1 MSLISKE
8 ERERDKAICEA
19 ATRDW
24 RQGHHVG
31 EPKAICAASD
41 LTSSLLGLD
50 RDGMAIFARAED
62 AAAAVH
68 AVNRLPVYV
77 AALDEIEQRI
87 ATLTQIANTGDD
99 GVRCAIRVMVGARAP
114 VQADPKQGKG
124 PGTIDWSEHVAV
136 WCAYAKIHG
145 SQQSAARIAERGGF
159 SYGEIVMLMGAPP
172 RSWSPV
178 RSR

>member
-1 MSLISKE
+1 MSTISKE
-8 ERERDKAICEA
+8 ERERDKAVCEA

-31 EPKAICAASD
+31 EPKSICAASHPN
-41 LTSSLLGLD
+41 LSLLGLD
-50 RDGMAIFARAED
+50 CDGMAIFARAED

-99 GVRCAIRVMVGARAP
+99 GVRCAIRVMAGARAP
-114 VQADPKQGKG
+114 VQADPRWEKG

-136 WCAYAKIHG
+136 WYAYAKVYGHR
-145 SQQSAARIAERGGF
+145 QNAATIAERGGF
-159 SYGEIVMLMGAPP
+159 SYGEIMMLMGAPP
-172 RSWSPV
+172 RSWAPV